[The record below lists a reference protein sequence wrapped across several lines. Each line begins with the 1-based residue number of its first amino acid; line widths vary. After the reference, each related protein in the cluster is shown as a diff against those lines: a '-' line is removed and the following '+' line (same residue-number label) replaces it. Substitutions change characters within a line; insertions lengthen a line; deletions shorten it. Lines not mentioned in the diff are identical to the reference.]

1 MKSTYVVS
9 LLILAAVTACSGQ
22 KEAAPPSAT
31 AATSA
36 AEAPIPATASPYD
49 ALPQAVRDGVG
60 KPFTGDL
67 DALVERRAIRV
78 AVTYNRTHY
87 FIDKGQE
94 HGLTFESLKLFEKDL
109 NADLKTGNLKVHVVI
124 VPMSRDQLY
133 PALTSAKVDMV
144 GHGHRHARARETGR
158 LLGADAHQRQ

>member
-1 MKSTYVVS
+1 MKPTDAVAL
-9 LLILAAVTACSGQ
+9 LLIAAAATACSGQ
-22 KEAAPPSAT
+22 NTPPAAPAT
-31 AATSA
+31 V
-36 AEAPIPATASPYD
+36 AEAPIPNTASPYD
-49 ALPQAVRDGVG
+49 ALPPAMRDGIG
-60 KPFTGDL
+60 NPFTGDL

-94 HGLTFESLKLFEKDL
+94 HGLTFESLKLFENDL

-133 PALTSAKVDMV
+133 PSLTSGKVGRKSKV
-144 GHGHRHARARETGR
+144 LLRETS
-158 LLGADAHQRQ
+158 A

>member
-1 MKSTYVVS
+1 MKSTHVVF
-9 LLILAAVTACSGQ
+9 LLILAAATACSGQ

-94 HGLTFESLKLFEKDL
+94 HGLTFESLKC
-109 NADLKTGNLKVHVVI
+109 
-124 VPMSRDQLY
+124 SR
-133 PALTSAKVDMV
+133 
-144 GHGHRHARARETGR
+144 RI
-158 LLGADAHQRQ
+158 